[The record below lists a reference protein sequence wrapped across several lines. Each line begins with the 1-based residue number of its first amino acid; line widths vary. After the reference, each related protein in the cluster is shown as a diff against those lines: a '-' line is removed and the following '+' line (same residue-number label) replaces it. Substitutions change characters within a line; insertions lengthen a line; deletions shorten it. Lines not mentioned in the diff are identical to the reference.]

1 MNGLKF
7 VCGDFVVVVVVFVL
21 VDIER
26 EDVCG

>member
-7 VCGDFVVVVVVFVL
+7 ACGDFVVVVVFVL

-26 EDVCG
+26 EDLCG

>member
-1 MNGLKF
+1 VNGLKF
-7 VCGDFVVVVVVFVL
+7 VCGDFVVVVVFVL

>member
-1 MNGLKF
+1 LKF
-7 VCGDFVVVVVVFVL
+7 VCGDFVVVVVFVL

>member
-26 EDVCG
+26 EDACG